1 MRRISWFGKT
11 SFDPMELSEINNIMA
26 QSAGSEVFS
35 SAISSRR
42 SSASSKKAKVAQN
55 NIGEVR

>member
-11 SFDPMELSEINNIMA
+11 SFNPMELSEINNFMA

-42 SSASSKKAKVAQN
+42 SSAASRKSKTA
-55 NIGEVR
+55 

>member
-11 SFDPMELSEINNIMA
+11 SFDPMELREINDILA

-42 SSASSKKAKVAQN
+42 SSAASKKSKAS
-55 NIGEVR
+55 